1 MTPTSVWNLDR
12 TKKVAVVL
20 VLLVAAGCFLRFF
33 RLTEQSLW
41 YDEGV
46 TLEFSEG
53 NSAGEITDKLG
64 NTQSS
69 ERYQP
74 LYFVLL
80 YSWRGLFGSSE
91 IALKAFS
98 AILGAL
104 ALIVFALGTRSF
116 LDGTTRVV
124 SVAFMA
130 VSSFAIYYS
139 QEARPYSLLLLL
151 CVTHWYLIGRLFR
164 SETPAQTR
172 NLLVPAA
179 FASCL
184 GGLSSLFFSFH
195 MASAGAA
202 WLLVRGKRSREWSF
216 WIVSGLAL
224 VPSLLFFALAGP
236 NGGEDSAVVS
246 RTDNSLLANAA
257 FSLYGLLVGVTYGP
271 PVDALRLGPWGE
283 VLRQSW
289 PSLLVFVLVCVGI
302 FYSALVGFRMTS
314 RDNRSQGS
322 LDFRYLLASF
332 GLGLVLLA
340 LFALA
345 TRLNWLPRH
354 STFLLPALG
363 LALGCVFASRG
374 DGPAAWQKIGR
385 WSVIG
390 LLVLNVLSLKHY
402 YYDSAHR
409 RGDYRAVAEL
419 LRNQQPMPIILLL
432 GSPRL
437 LDYYE
442 APSLLDVRW
451 KQDPEKVRL
460 IDGYTEGSNGFLVVI
475 NREDL
480 LPGGLQGVEH
490 LLMPLSKLENT
501 WELPAFRVA
510 EFSKISLINPRVTH

>member
-1 MTPTSVWNLDR
+1 MTATSVWNLDR
-12 TKKVAVVL
+12 TKKAAVVL

-53 NSAGEITDKLG
+53 NSAGEIIDKLG

-91 IALKAFS
+91 VALKAFS

-104 ALIVFALGTRSF
+104 ALIVFTLGTRSF
-116 LDGTTRVV
+116 LDGTARIV

-130 VSSFAIYYS
+130 FSSFAIYYS

-164 SETPAQTR
+164 SETPGQTR
-172 NLLVPAA
+172 KLLVPTAVI
-179 FASCL
+179 SCL

-224 VPSLLFFALAGP
+224 VPSLLFFAFAGP

-246 RTDNSLLANAA
+246 RTDDSLLANAA

-271 PVDALRLGPWGE
+271 PVTAMREGAWGTHLKQTWLSLAILCIVCLGIAASVFTAARWFSHDRT
-283 VLRQSW
+283 LRQGRQARF
-289 PSLLVFVLVCVGI
+289 VQAFVLLG
-302 FYSALVGFRMTS
+302 FAL
-314 RDNRSQGS
+314 
-322 LDFRYLLASF
+322 LI
-332 GLGLVLLA
+332 
-340 LFALA
+340 LFAL
-345 TRLNWLPRH
+345 TTHLNWLPRH
-354 STFLLPALG
+354 SAYLLPAIALLLG
-363 LALGCVFASRG
+363 QPYSLPVESGYSNLWKRLGT
-374 DGPAAWQKIGR
+374 
-385 WSVIG
+385 WSVLA
-390 LLVLNVLSLKHY
+390 LLVLNGVSLWRHF
-402 YYDSAHR
+402 YDSSHR
-409 RGDYRAVAEL
+409 RDEYRAVAQF
-419 LRNQQPMPIILLL
+419 LREEQTIPVVLRL

-437 LDYYE
+437 LSYYD
-442 APSLLDVRW
+442 APLLLDIRW
-451 KQDPEKVRL
+451 KEDSERL
-460 IDGYTEGSNGFLVVI
+460 PLVDEYTAEARRFLVVI

-480 LPGGLQGVEH
+480 LPGGLQRVED
-490 LLMPLSKLENT
+490 LLEPISSLEST
-501 WELPAFRVA
+501 WEFPAFRIA
-510 EFSKISLINPRVTH
+510 AFSRRSPEEDL